1 MPPADACKDEKFLE
15 GLEAM
20 HRLAPDLVWEF
31 ANQPIAIQ
39 HVTEVIKKFPQM
51 NFVLDHLGHVWG
63 AGYNFETWKQEMI
76 NLATLPNVVAKL
88 GDIEEWE
95 VSDPQPYLQH
105 ALKTFGYDR

>member
-39 HVTEVIKKFPQM
+39 HVTEVIKKFP
-51 NFVLDHLGHVWG
+51 
-63 AGYNFETWKQEMI
+63 
-76 NLATLPNVVAKL
+76 
-88 GDIEEWE
+88 
-95 VSDPQPYLQH
+95 
-105 ALKTFGYDR
+105 